1 MAMDPSVR
9 IDLAAEFTG
18 KKAFGQADTATQK
31 LTKSAKNLARTFGV
45 AFGTAAVIGFAKKSI
60 KASIEAQAQQDRL
73 ASLLRVTVG
82 ATDAQV
88 AALNEQAN
96 ALERVGV
103 VSAGNI
109 TQTQSQLATF
119 NLQFSTIK
127 KLTPAILDYVT
138 AEKGATASTEQFKS
152 MTNGLAQALNGN
164 FASLTK
170 TGFVLDENTKSIIKN
185 GTESERVEAIV
196 AVLDST
202 YKDFNKNLR
211 DTPVGQMAVLANAAQ
226 EASTVIGTSLLGAL
240 QSVTNSTDIE
250 QLAEKIVQFSKT
262 AGRAIEQLGITIH
275 ENLRTLK
282 SLAITFAAIWTST
295 AIMAGIQGILKIIL
309 SLTKAYKI
317 LRATA
322 LGAAIA
328 EAAVL
333 NPLGAIAWGA
343 TLVATITAATIQ
355 INKLSDAFSDADGQA
370 KKLGDTIGNY
380 QMSTGSMLDL
390 GAINRSVDALYVRKA
405 LAAKL
410 KADKAAAAAKLKAD
424 KKASANLLK
433 LKKAESVFD
442 MQKIQ
447 IAAALKGKISEE
459 EKTRLLLMQAIADE
473 DATKAEKLQ
482 KKLEQIQ
489 AQNAEIAASLL
500 AIGEAT
506 DPFDAWVMSL
516 SLATALLKDMP
527 PLLDKLGNG
536 TGRFE
541 KNIPKEP
548 GDVPSEPTPPP
559 PATPTPPPPE
569 PKKPTF
575 TGSETIEEILTIVEN
590 VAADAAA
597 AAEKAA
603 ADLITQQEAADALAL
618 AATNGTPAQA
628 AAESS
633 SIFNPFGTT
642 PGSSAGYGMQ
652 NPVSIIVNNTGT
664 VIMQDE
670 FVDAVSDALLQSERF
685 GYGRTPAGAIT

>member
-1 MAMDPSVR
+1 MALDPSVR

-18 KKAFGQADTATQK
+18 KKAFKQADTATEK

-60 KASIEAQAQQDRL
+60 SASIEAQAQQARL

-82 ATDAQV
+82 ATDAQI
-88 AALNEQAN
+88 AALDAQAA
-96 ALERVGV
+96 ALEKVGV

-119 NLQFSTIK
+119 NLQLSTIK

-138 AEKGATASTEQFKS
+138 AEKGATATTDQFKS

-170 TGFVLDENTKSIIKN
+170 TGFVLDENTKSIIEN

-196 AVLDST
+196 AVLNST

-211 DTPVGQMAVLANAAQ
+211 DTPAGQMAVLANAAQ
-226 EASTVIGTSLLGAL
+226 EATTVIGTSLLGAL
-240 QSVTNSTDIE
+240 QSITKSQDIE
-250 QLAEKIVQFSKT
+250 QLAQKVTDFGKS
-262 AGRAIEQLGITIH
+262 AGAAIEKLGVIIG
-275 ENLRTLK
+275 ENLNLLK
-282 SLAITFAAIWTST
+282 NLAVTFAAIWTAT
-295 AIMAGIQGILKIIL
+295 AVMAGIEAILRVIV

-322 LGAAIA
+322 VGAAIA
-328 EAAVL
+328 QAALL

-343 TLVATITAATIQ
+343 VLVATIATATRTVD
-355 INKLSDAFSDADGQA
+355 LLTDSFDDADKSAQ
-370 KKLGDTIGNY
+370 KLGKTIGNY
-380 QMSTGSMLDL
+380 QMSTGSVLDL
-390 GAINRSVDALYVRKA
+390 GAINRSVDALYIRKS

-410 KADKAAAAAKLKAD
+410 KADKIAAAAKAKLDKA
-424 KKASANLLK
+424 AAANKLK
-433 LKKAESVFD
+433 LEKAAAVFD
-442 MQKIQ
+442 LNKIQ

>member
-18 KKAFGQADTATQK
+18 KKAFGQADTATAK
-31 LTKSAKNLARTFGV
+31 LTKSAKNLARTFGL

-506 DPFDAWVMSL
+506 DPFAAWVTSL
-516 SLATALLKDMP
+516 
-527 PLLDKLGNG
+527 
-536 TGRFE
+536 
-541 KNIPKEP
+541 
-548 GDVPSEPTPPP
+548 
-559 PATPTPPPPE
+559 
-569 PKKPTF
+569 
-575 TGSETIEEILTIVEN
+575 
-590 VAADAAA
+590 DAAA
-597 AAEKAA
+597 LILGKMPALLDATGSLTGRGKVTLPTGIYTPDMTASEIADTATAA
-603 ADLITQQEAADALAL
+603 ADMAV
-618 AATNGTPAQA
+618 A
-628 AAESS
+628 AAEAAVASVLASDPIVAAIVEAANAATGMTDVITNAPIVTGSS
-633 SIFNPFGTT
+633 SMFNPYGTT
-642 PGSSAGYGMQ
+642 PGSSSGYGTQ
-652 NPVSIIVNNTGT
+652 APTIIVNNNGS

-670 FVDAVSDALLQSERF
+670 LIDVVSDAVLASQRF

>member
-18 KKAFGQADTATQK
+18 KKAFGQADTATAK
-31 LTKSAKNLARTFGV
+31 LTKSAKNLARTFG
-45 AFGTAAVIGFAKKSI
+45 
-60 KASIEAQAQQDRL
+60 
-73 ASLLRVTVG
+73 
-82 ATDAQV
+82 
-88 AALNEQAN
+88 
-96 ALERVGV
+96 
-103 VSAGNI
+103 
-109 TQTQSQLATF
+109 
-119 NLQFSTIK
+119 
-127 KLTPAILDYVT
+127 
-138 AEKGATASTEQFKS
+138 ASTEQFKS

-506 DPFDAWVMSL
+506 DPFAAWVTSL
-516 SLATALLKDMP
+516 
-527 PLLDKLGNG
+527 
-536 TGRFE
+536 
-541 KNIPKEP
+541 
-548 GDVPSEPTPPP
+548 
-559 PATPTPPPPE
+559 
-569 PKKPTF
+569 
-575 TGSETIEEILTIVEN
+575 
-590 VAADAAA
+590 DAAA
-597 AAEKAA
+597 LILGKMPALLDATGSLTGRGKVTLPTIEQSPGGSTSIYTPDMTASEIADTATAA
-603 ADLITQQEAADALAL
+603 ADMAV
-618 AATNGTPAQA
+618 A
-628 AAESS
+628 AAEAAVASVLASDPIVAAIVEAANAATGMTDVVTNAPIVTGSS
-633 SIFNPFGTT
+633 SMFNPYGTT
-642 PGSSAGYGMQ
+642 PGSSSGYGTQ
-652 NPVSIIVNNTGT
+652 APTIIVNNNGS

-670 FVDAVSDALLQSERF
+670 LIDVVSDAVLASQRF

>member
-18 KKAFGQADTATQK
+18 KKAFGQADTATAK
-31 LTKSAKNLARTFGV
+31 LTKSAKNLARTFGL

-506 DPFDAWVMSL
+506 DPFAAWVTSL
-516 SLATALLKDMP
+516 
-527 PLLDKLGNG
+527 
-536 TGRFE
+536 
-541 KNIPKEP
+541 
-548 GDVPSEPTPPP
+548 
-559 PATPTPPPPE
+559 
-569 PKKPTF
+569 
-575 TGSETIEEILTIVEN
+575 
-590 VAADAAA
+590 DAAA
-597 AAEKAA
+597 LILGKMPALLDATGSLTGRGKVTLPTGIYTPDMTASEIADTATAA
-603 ADLITQQEAADALAL
+603 ADMAV
-618 AATNGTPAQA
+618 A
-628 AAESS
+628 AAEAAVASVLASDPIVAAIVEAANAATGMTDVVTNAPIVTGSS
-633 SIFNPFGTT
+633 SMFNPYGTT
-642 PGSSAGYGMQ
+642 PGSSSGYGTQ
-652 NPVSIIVNNTGT
+652 APTIIVNNNGS

-670 FVDAVSDALLQSERF
+670 LIDVVSDAVLASQRF